1 MRRWLISVTSVAVVS
16 AVVGFI
22 ATPVASAQQ
31 SVNLYLGGFV
41 PIDLDSRG
49 SATNGLSNDVLVRDL
64 DFLDY
69 RFGRFTA
76 PTFGGEWL
84 IGLGDHFD
92 AGLGVGF
99 YQRTVPAFDAN
110 FVNANGSE
118 VVSNLKLRI
127 VPFTATFRYL
137 PLGHNAP
144 IQPYVGAGVG
154 VFAWRYSE
162 FGQFVDPTDQS
173 VFNGTFVGSGTETG
187 PVVLGGVRFPIGP
200 TAVGFEARYQH
211 AHGSLPANQDFAGSQ
226 IDLGGMNYLFTF
238 NIRF

>member
-1 MRRWLISVTSVAVVS
+1 MRRWLLYLTSVAVVS

-31 SVNLYLGGFV
+31 SLNLYLGGFV
-41 PIDLDSRG
+41 PTSLDARG
-49 SATNGLSNDVLVRDL
+49 TTTNGISNDVLVRNL
-64 DFLDY
+64 DFLGY
-69 RFGRFTA
+69 RFDKFTTV
-76 PTFGGEWL
+76 TFGGEWL
-84 IGLGDHFD
+84 IGLGDKFD

-99 YQRTVPAFDAN
+99 YQQTVHAVDAN

-118 VVSNLKLRI
+118 VVTDLKLRI
-127 VPFTATFRYL
+127 VPVAATFRYL
-137 PLGHNAP
+137 PVGHNAP

-154 VFAWRYSE
+154 VFGWRYSE
-162 FGQFVDPTDQS
+162 SGDFVDHVDHS
-173 VFNGTFVGSGTETG
+173 IFSGTFVGSGWETG
-187 PVVLGGVRFPIGP
+187 PVVLGGVRAPIGP

-211 AHGSLPANQDFAGSQ
+211 ARGSLPASEGFAGSQ

>member
-1 MRRWLISVTSVAVVS
+1 MRRWLLSLARLSAVS

-22 ATPVASAQQ
+22 GTPAASAQQ
-31 SVNLYLGGFV
+31 SLNLYLGGFV
-41 PIDLDSRG
+41 PTSLYSR
-49 SATNGLSNDVLVRDL
+49 SNDVLVRDL

-69 RFGRFTA
+69 RFDRFTG

-84 IGLGDHFD
+84 IGLGDIFD

-99 YQRTVPAFDAN
+99 YQRTVPAVDAY

-127 VPFTATFRYL
+127 VPFTATFRVL
-137 PLGHNAP
+137 PFGHNAP
-144 IQPYVGAGVG
+144 IQPYLGAGVG
-154 VFAWRYSE
+154 VFDWRYSE
-162 FGQFVDPTDQS
+162 SGQFVDPTDRS
-173 VFNGTFVGSGTETG
+173 IFSGTFVGSGTATG
-187 PVVLGGVRFPIGP
+187 PVVLGGVRVPIGP
-200 TAVGFEARYQH
+200 TAVGFEARYQS
-211 AHGSLPANQDFAGSQ
+211 AKGSLPSNQDFSARK

>member
-1 MRRWLISVTSVAVVS
+1 MRRWLLSVTRLSSVG

-22 ATPVASAQQ
+22 ATPAASAQQ
-31 SVNLYLGGFV
+31 SLNLYVGGFV
-41 PIDLDSRG
+41 PTGTTSRG
-49 SATNGLSNDVLVRDL
+49 AGNDVLVRDQ
-64 DFLDY
+64 DFLAFRLD
-69 RFGRFTA
+69 RFRA
-76 PTFGGEWL
+76 PTVGGEWL
-84 IGLGDHFD
+84 IGLGDIFD

-99 YQRTVPAFDAN
+99 YQRTVPAVDAK

-127 VPFTATFRYL
+127 VPFTATFRVL
-137 PLGHNAP
+137 PFGHNAP

-162 FGQFVDPTDQS
+162 SGQFVDPTDRS
-173 VFNGTFVGSGTETG
+173 VFSGTFVGSGSATG
-187 PVVLGGVRFPIGP
+187 PVVLGGVRAPIGP
-200 TAVGFEARYQH
+200 TAVGFEARYQS
-211 AHGSLPANQDFAGSQ
+211 AKGSLPANQEFAGSK